1 MVDTGNNNLF
11 PSALALL
18 VLVVVVCCVADPSNG
33 RLWWLLADIH
43 PMRLVSLRS
52 SHSLE
57 TKRPPLSGF
66 TVKKFETW
74 GFKKASGLQKNTYC
88 TTVREFLCVVF

>member
-33 RLWWLLADIH
+33 RLCGCSQTSI
-43 PMRLVSLRS
+43 
-52 SHSLE
+52 
-57 TKRPPLSGF
+57 
-66 TVKKFETW
+66 
-74 GFKKASGLQKNTYC
+74 Q
-88 TTVREFLCVVF
+88 CVL